1 MWIRN
6 EDRKCQEVLDEV
18 EIDGSLWVEIP
29 DKKGVED
36 VQSSFERELDKNN
49 IPAEA
54 CMEKA
59 NDRDCRRANQKISL
73 RS

>member
-36 VQSSFERELDKNN
+36 VQSSFERELDKND

-54 CMEKA
+54 CMEKT
-59 NDRDCRRANQKISL
+59 NDRDSRRVNQKISL

>member
-29 DKKGVED
+29 DKKGVEN
-36 VQSSFERELDKNN
+36 VQSSFERELNKND
-49 IPAEA
+49 IPVEA
-54 CMEKA
+54 CMEKT
-59 NDRDCRRANQKISL
+59 NDRDYRTFDSAVAKNG
-73 RS
+73 

>member
-29 DKKGVED
+29 DKKGVEN
-36 VQSSFERELDKNN
+36 VQSSFERELDKND
-49 IPAEA
+49 IPIEA
-54 CMEKA
+54 CLEKTD
-59 NDRDCRRANQKISL
+59 DRDYRRVNQKISL
-73 RS
+73 HS

>member
-49 IPAEA
+49 IPAKA
-54 CMEKA
+54 RMEKA
-59 NDRDCRRANQKISL
+59 NDRDYRRANQKISL

>member
-18 EIDGSLWVEIP
+18 EIGETLWVEIS
-29 DKKGVED
+29 DKKGAEN

-49 IPAEA
+49 IPAKA
-54 CMEKA
+54 CMEEA
-59 NDRDCRRANQKISL
+59 DDRDYRRVNQKISL
-73 RS
+73 HD